1 MINKTT
7 GSKTDKKRIV
17 SFDLDMTLLDQ
28 ATWKIPDSAIEAVE
42 MLRKDS
48 IIVIASG
55 RAYDTLPKE
64 VLDIQGI
71 GWAIT
76 SNGAAVYRLPQG
88 EAAFRSTLPPEAA
101 KELLDCTAEENV
113 SYETFVAGHAYTDK
127 KMYDDPMAYGCT
139 EYGAKY
145 LRATRKP
152 VPDIRD
158 FILEHHNELDSIEL
172 VTRGKAERDRLW
184 QVLEQRFPDLYIT
197 SSFFHLLELSSPHS
211 GKRNALG
218 WVLNQ
223 LGLTPEETVAF
234 GNADNDIDMIQMA
247 GIGVAVADATES
259 CRKAA
264 DRCTGASYESGVAQ
278 ALRELLQ

>member
-1 MINKTT
+1 
-7 GSKTDKKRIV
+7 
-17 SFDLDMTLLDQ
+17 
-28 ATWKIPDSAIEAVE
+28 
-42 MLRKDS
+42 
-48 IIVIASG
+48 
-55 RAYDTLPKE
+55 
-64 VLDIQGI
+64 
-71 GWAIT
+71 
-76 SNGAAVYRLPQG
+76 
-88 EAAFRSTLPPEAA
+88 
-101 KELLDCTAEENV
+101 
-113 SYETFVAGHAYTDK
+113 
-127 KMYDDPMAYGCT
+127 MAYGCT
-139 EYGAKY
+139 DYGAKY

>member
-1 MINKTT
+1 MAIKC
-7 GSKTDKKRIV
+7 IAL
-17 SFDLDMTLLDQ
+17 DLDGTTLDQ
-28 ATWKIPDSAIEAVE
+28 DGRLPEENRKAIEEAIAQGIE
-42 MLRKDS
+42 
-48 IIVIASG
+48 IVIASG

-101 KELLDCTAEENV
+101 KEILDCMAEENIN
-113 SYETFVAGHAYTDK
+113 YETFVDGNAYTDR

-152 VPDIRD
+152 VPDIQD
-158 FILEHHNELDSIEL
+158 FILEHHTELDSIEL
-172 VTRGKAERDRLW
+172 VTHGKEERDRLW
-184 QVLEQRFPDLYIT
+184 KVLAQRFPDLYIT
-197 SSFFHLLELSSPHS
+197 SSFFHLLELSSPNS
-211 GKRNALG
+211 GKSNALG

-223 LGLTPEETVAF
+223 LGLNPEETVAF

-264 DRCTGASYESGVAQ
+264 DRCTGASYKSGVAQ
-278 ALRELLQ
+278 ALRELLR

>member
-1 MINKTT
+1 MAIKC
-7 GSKTDKKRIV
+7 IAL
-17 SFDLDMTLLDQ
+17 DLDGTTLDQ
-28 ATWKIPDSAIEAVE
+28 DGRLPEANRKAIEDAITQGIE
-42 MLRKDS
+42 
-48 IIVIASG
+48 IVIASG
-55 RAYDTLPKE
+55 RAYDTLPQE
-64 VLDIQGI
+64 VLSIKGI

-76 SNGAAVYRLPQG
+76 SNGAAVYRVPEG
-88 EAAFRSTLPPEAA
+88 EAAFRSTLPPEVAEELLACTA
-101 KELLDCTAEENV
+101 KESIN
-113 SYETFVAGHAYTDK
+113 YETFVGGNAYTDR

-145 LRATRKP
+145 LRSTRKP

-158 FILEHHNELDSIEL
+158 FILEHCAELDSIEL
-172 VTRGKAERDRLW
+172 VTHDKAERDRLW
-184 QVLEQRFPDLYIT
+184 KVLEQRFPDLYIT
-197 SSFFHLLELSSPHS
+197 SSFSHLLELSSPSS
-211 GKRNALG
+211 GKSNALS
-218 WVLNQ
+218 WVLEQ

-278 ALRELLQ
+278 ALRELLS

>member
-1 MINKTT
+1 MAIKC
-7 GSKTDKKRIV
+7 IAL
-17 SFDLDMTLLDQ
+17 DLDGTTLDQ
-28 ATWKIPDSAIEAVE
+28 DGRLPEANRKAMEDAITQGIE
-42 MLRKDS
+42 
-48 IIVIASG
+48 IVIASG
-55 RAYDTLPKE
+55 RAYDTLPQE
-64 VLDIQGI
+64 VLSIKGI

-76 SNGAAVYRLPQG
+76 SNGAAVYRVPEG
-88 EAAFRSTLPPEAA
+88 EAAFRSTLPPEVAEELLACTA
-101 KELLDCTAEENV
+101 KENV
-113 SYETFVAGHAYTDK
+113 NYETFVGGNAYTDR

-145 LRATRKP
+145 LRSTRKP

-158 FILEHHNELDSIEL
+158 FILEHCTELDSIEL
-172 VTRGKAERDRLW
+172 VTHDKAERDRLW
-184 QVLEQRFPDLYIT
+184 KVLEQRFPDLYIT
-197 SSFFHLLELSSPHS
+197 SSFFHLLELSSPSS
-211 GKRNALG
+211 GKSNALS
-218 WVLNQ
+218 WVLEQ

-278 ALRELLQ
+278 ALRELLS

>member
-1 MINKTT
+1 MAIKC
-7 GSKTDKKRIV
+7 IAL
-17 SFDLDMTLLDQ
+17 DLDGTTLDKDGKLPEENR
-28 ATWKIPDSAIEAVE
+28 KEIEEAIAQGIE
-42 MLRKDS
+42 
-48 IIVIASG
+48 IVIASG

-88 EAAFRSTLPPEAA
+88 EAAFRSTLPSEVA

-158 FILEHHNELDSIEL
+158 FILEH
-172 VTRGKAERDRLW
+172 
-184 QVLEQRFPDLYIT
+184 QQR
-197 SSFFHLLELSSPHS
+197 
-211 GKRNALG
+211 
-218 WVLNQ
+218 
-223 LGLTPEETVAF
+223 
-234 GNADNDIDMIQMA
+234 A
-247 GIGVAVADATES
+247 GQHRAGDPRQCGTGSAVAGAG
-259 CRKAA
+259 AA
-264 DRCTGASYESGVAQ
+264 
-278 ALRELLQ
+278 LP

>member
-1 MINKTT
+1 MAIKC
-7 GSKTDKKRIV
+7 IAL
-17 SFDLDMTLLDQ
+17 DLDGTTLDKDRKLPEENR
-28 ATWKIPDSAIEAVE
+28 KAIEEAIAQGIE
-42 MLRKDS
+42 
-48 IIVIASG
+48 IVIASG
-55 RAYDTLPKE
+55 RAYDTLPRE

-76 SNGAAVYRLPQG
+76 SNGAAVYCLPQG
-88 EAAFRSTLPPEAA
+88 EAAFRSTLPPEVAQ
-101 KELLDCTAEENV
+101 ELLDCMAEENV
-113 SYETFVAGHAYTDK
+113 NYETFVAGHAYTDK

-145 LRATRKP
+145 LRSTRKP

-158 FILEHHNELDSIEL
+158 FILEHHAELDSIEL
-172 VTRGKAERDRLW
+172 VTHGKSERDRLW
-184 QVLEQRFPDLYIT
+184 KVLEQRFPDLYIT

-211 GKRNALG
+211 GKRKALG

-223 LGLTPEETVAF
+223 LGLTPEETMAF

-264 DRCTGASYESGVAQ
+264 DRCTGASYEGGVAQ